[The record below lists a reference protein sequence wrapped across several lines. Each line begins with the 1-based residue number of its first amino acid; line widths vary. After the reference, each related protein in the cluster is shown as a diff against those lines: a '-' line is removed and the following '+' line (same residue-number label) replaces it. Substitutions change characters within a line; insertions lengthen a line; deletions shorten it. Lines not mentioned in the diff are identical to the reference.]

1 MRRYV
6 VALGAAA
13 TAIGACGGGAPQVLP
28 STSERASGQS
38 HLMDTTLAGQNC
50 SAKSH
55 TRPFVVEWDATDA
68 STFQARTGTDVVFV
82 RYEGCKLEV
91 LEGCR
96 PEVPHDF
103 GSYRPVDWTTGSLES
118 IEITNEGD
126 LYAKLPLGV
135 ASLGARVHGGETFKM
150 EYYVSGTVSATREEV
165 TRAELAKVPACKGA
179 THFVYGFNL
188 GAFALGSTKDL
199 KFDTNGSAYGFGA
212 GVSGSKSRKA
222 DKRGGELSRC
232 KAESMKEVLECHA
245 PIRLTLRE
253 LSEGE
258 DPKLRA
264 AKATET
270 PSAASLAGQL
280 KAENDQEKEASA
292 RYQDATRK
300 MLAGDGKGC
309 LADLD
314 QHDRLDP
321 RPDGLTTNPRAQ
333 AAGLRAQ
340 CIMLSGQCDA
350 GKLLLR
356 KMEETYM
363 QGMPPAVI
371 DQAVE
376 RVASEKCQGGRR
388 SERDELL
395 NAWHR
400 LQLGASSVAQCDEA
414 YATVKRLR
422 PVVKPKDEQDVAVGT
437 ITKFPAD
444 VVSGCY
450 LRHDD
455 CKKAWEVY
463 RVEEGT
469 RLRRDYPTSRS
480 DDATL
485 RLGWDAR
492 NAKCRGK

>member
-6 VALGAAA
+6 AIFGVGAAVL
-13 TAIGACGGGAPQVLP
+13 GACGGAPQLP
-28 STSERASGQS
+28 AVSAERASGQS
-38 HLMDTTLAGQNC
+38 RLMDSTLAGQNC
-50 SAKSH
+50 SPKSH
-55 TRPFVVEWDATDA
+55 DRPFVVEWDATDA
-68 STFQARTGTDVVFV
+68 SSFQARTSTDVVLV
-82 RYEGCKLEV
+82 RYDGCDLKV

-96 PEVPHDF
+96 PEIPHDF

-118 IEITNEGD
+118 LNIATEAD

-135 ASLGARVHGGETFKM
+135 VSLGARVHGGETFKM

-165 TRAELAKVPACKGA
+165 TRAELAKVPACKSA

-188 GAFALGSTKDL
+188 GAFALGSTKEL
-199 KFDTNGSAYGFGA
+199 KVEANGSAYGFGMGA
-212 GVSGSKSRKA
+212 AGSKSKSA
-222 DKRGGELSRC
+222 EKRGGDLARC

-253 LSEGE
+253 ISDAE
-258 DPKLRA
+258 DPKARA

-270 PSAASLAGQL
+270 PAALSLAGQL
-280 KAENDQEKEASA
+280 KAESEKEKEAAA

-300 MLAGDGKGC
+300 MLASDGKGC
-309 LADLD
+309 IVDLD
-314 QHDRLDP
+314 KHDQLDP

-333 AAGLRAQ
+333 TAGLRAQ

-350 GKLLLR
+350 GKLLMR
-356 KMEETYM
+356 KVQEMYM

-376 RVASEKCQGGRR
+376 KVAADKCHGGTR

-395 NAWHR
+395 NAWQR
-400 LQLGASSVAQCDEA
+400 LQLGASSVAQCDAA

-422 PVVKPKDEQDVAVGT
+422 TTVKPKDEQDYAVGT
-437 ITKFPAD
+437 ITKFPSD
-444 VVSGCY
+444 VISGCY

-455 CKKAWEVY
+455 CKKAWDVY

-492 NAKCRGK
+492 NAKCKGK